1 VALINNV
8 IGERFIELLRVDS
21 TNNYAM
27 QQLQTGVAKHG
38 DAYFAFEQTA
48 GRGQMQK
55 QWFSANGENIILS
68 VILNT
73 TALQLHRQFALNMIA
88 ALSVIELFNNYTT
101 EKFKIKWPND
111 IYLGDRKAAGILIEN
126 IIRGKSWQFAVAGF
140 GVNINQTAFPDTLKN
155 PVSLKQVTG
164 ATHDPVAMA
173 KELCALLEKNLEPLY
188 RNDAGNAVHDY
199 NKILYKKDEPTSFKH
214 NGRLFTG
221 MVKSVT
227 GDGKLVVLDGIEKT
241 FLSGEIEWVL

>member
-1 VALINNV
+1 M

-27 QQLQTGVAKHG
+27 QQIQSGTAMHG
-38 DAYFAFEQTA
+38 DAFFAFEQTA
-48 GRGQMQK
+48 GRGQMEK
-55 QWFSANGENIILS
+55 QWFSASGENIILS
-68 VILNT
+68 VILDT
-73 TALQLHRQFALNMIA
+73 SRLQLLQQFTLNMIA

-111 IYLGDRKAAGILIEN
+111 IYWRDRKAAGILIEN

-140 GVNINQTAFPDTLKN
+140 GININQTVFSNALKN

-164 ATHDPVAMA
+164 REYDPVSMA
-173 KELCALLEKNLEPLY
+173 KELCSLLEKNLQPLY
-188 RNDAGNAVHDY
+188 QNNTNAFNGY
-199 NKILYKKDEPTSFKH
+199 NELLYKKEEPAAFKH
-214 NGRLFTG
+214 NGTLFTAI
-221 MVKSVT
+221 VKSVT
-227 GDGKLVVLDGIEKT
+227 KDGKLVVMDGIEKT